1 MQSDQRQQTLAA
13 ELARFKAGE
22 AAAPPGVREEI
33 RASWLRCR
41 KRWSGGEPGG
51 RPARSHPHVLSEVI
65 MRTASP
71 ILDEYGSPVAESGGA
86 LLLVD
91 PDGFLLRVAGAP
103 DLMDDLG
110 LRPGMELSENG
121 IGTSATG
128 LCLVGRQPC
137 RVLGAEHY
145 ARALHGLA
153 ACAAPLSGG
162 KFRFFG
168 VLAAVFPLGRWNAAC
183 GALLD
188 SLAANI
194 NHAHHI
200 NDLLKDQET
209 TLELLNESV
218 LILNSEAYIKAANA
232 HARRLLNIG
241 GAEKIA
247 LGHIG
252 NFVRDGAPFQEIIE
266 NGRRV
271 VDRECSLDIGGEVKR
286 VLLSA
291 EFIPEGKGIVCTL
304 TEMERVE
311 RLAARSTSGKAIYR
325 FSDII
330 GASDAIVHAVD
341 LARMAAQSDITTL
354 LLGESGTGKELFAHA
369 VHNGSARRRGPF
381 VTINCGALPRE
392 LVQSELFGYEPGA
405 FTGAVKNGKAGKFE
419 LADKG
424 TIFLDEIGEMPFD
437 AQTNLLRL
445 IQNREVSRL
454 GSTASRTVDVRII
467 AATNRNLQ
475 TAMESGTFRS
485 DLYYRLCVFAINVPS
500 LRSRPTD
507 IGVLAE
513 HFRERYVARLGRRI
527 RGFTHEAMQLLLRY
541 AWPGNIRELENVV
554 EYAVNICAGPYI
566 QAGDLPVTVSGA
578 VGTPL
583 RPQQMPSPA
592 APSVEAPTLYQ
603 LERNAIVEVLAH
615 FNGNMSV
622 AAEELGIARS
632 ALYSKL
638 ARFGIDHRSFRP
650 QRK

>member
-1 MQSDQRQQTLAA
+1 MEHEHQQEALAEA
-13 ELARFKAGE
+13 LARFKAGG
-22 AAAPPGVREEI
+22 AAVPQAPRPEVFD
-33 RASWLRCR
+33 SWQRCR
-41 KRWSGGEPGG
+41 QRWAGGEPRHGAPV
-51 RPARSHPHVLSEVI
+51 RAQPHALAAALLAA
-65 MRTASP
+65 ASP
-71 ILDEYGSPVAESGGA
+71 VMDEYRAFAAEAGG
-86 LLLVD
+86 LFLLVD
-91 PDGFLLRVAGAP
+91 PEGRLLATAGAAELAP
-103 DLMDDLG
+103 RLG
-110 LRPGMELSENG
+110 LEPGTDLSESG
-121 IGTSATG
+121 IGTGAVG
-128 LCLVGRQPC
+128 LCLETREPC
-137 RVLGAEHY
+137 CVIGAEHY
-145 ARALHGLA
+145 ARALGGLA

-162 KFRFFG
+162 KFRFIG
-168 VLAAVFPLGRWNAAC
+168 VFAAVFPLVRWSPAC
-183 GALLD
+183 AALLT

-194 NHAHHI
+194 NHRHHI

-209 TLELLNESV
+209 TLELLNDSV
-218 LILNSEAYIKAANA
+218 LILNNSGHIKAANA

-241 GAEKIA
+241 SEEKIA
-247 LGHIG
+247 LGPIA

-271 VDRECSLDIGGEVKR
+271 EDRECTLDIGGEPRR

-311 RLAARSTSGKAIYR
+311 RLAARTTGGKAVYR
-325 FSDII
+325 FTDII
-330 GASDAIVHAVD
+330 GTSDAIVHAVD

-369 VHNGSARRRGPF
+369 VHNGSSRRRGPF
-381 VTINCGALPRE
+381 ITINCGALPRE
-392 LVQSELFGYEPGA
+392 LIQSELFGYEAGA

-475 TAMESGTFRS
+475 TAMESGAFRS

-513 HFRERYVARLGRRI
+513 HFLERYVSRLGRRI
-527 RGFTHEAMQLLLRY
+527 RGFTHEAMQRLLRY

-554 EYAVNICAGPYI
+554 EYAVNICTGPYI
-566 QAGDLPVTVSGA
+566 QAGDLPVTLSG
-578 VGTPL
+578 GGGGNL
-583 RPQQMPSPA
+583 RPQPA
-592 APSVEAPTLYQ
+592 SQAPQAAEAPTLYQ
-603 LERNAIVEVLAH
+603 LERNAIVEVLAR